1 MEKQFINPPELP
13 HWEQSFSQVVV
24 VHCGSTKTI
33 YLSGQVSVDRE
44 NNLIGEGDLKVQ
56 AEHAFANLQSALAAA
71 GATPADV
78 VKMNIYVKNYN
89 PEHAGIVRE
98 AMRSVFHHKDL
109 PASTWL
115 GVETLA
121 LEGFLIEVDAVA
133 VVEE

>member
-1 MEKQFINPPELP
+1 MEKKFINPPELP
-13 HWEQSFSQVVV
+13 KWEQSFSQVAV

-44 NNLIGEGDLKVQ
+44 NKLIGEGDLKVQ
-56 AEHAFANLQSALAAA
+56 AERAFENLQTALAGA

-89 PEHAGIVRE
+89 PAHVAIVRE
-98 AMRSVFHHKDL
+98 AMKRVFRHKDL

-133 VVEE
+133 VVEG

>member
-13 HWEQSFSQVVV
+13 KWEQSFSQVVV
-24 VHCGSTKTI
+24 VRCGSSKTI

-44 NNLIGEGDLKVQ
+44 NKLIGEGHLKVQ
-56 AEHAFANLQSALAAA
+56 AEHAFENLQTALAAA

-78 VKMNIYVKNYN
+78 VKMNIYVKHYS
-89 PEHAGIVRE
+89 PAHAGVVRE

-133 VVEE
+133 VVEA